1 MYLKINDIQIVDMN
15 EFDLFTQ
22 SDANGKLVVIKSV
35 GIYGDDNKIIRNA
48 TLNKELINKLITNKI
63 YDKNTN

>member
-48 TLNKELINKLITNKI
+48 TLNKELISKLITNKI
-63 YDKNTN
+63 YDKNS

>member
-63 YDKNTN
+63 YDKNS